1 MITIFA
7 GSASAIGSGAFSGT
21 ITPTSCGPMH
31 DVAVAPGD
39 TTIDAVA
46 AEYVSANDIK
56 LELYSPTGRL
66 LVDGDTLTSP
76 ESVHYAPPPTA
87 GLPTG
92 TYHVQVCPFP
102 GGVVTSPYDYTGAYS
117 VTNGPPQL
125 HLHRRSV
132 QVL

>member
-1 MITIFA
+1 MRIGVRTLLALTALVAYGALA
-7 GSASAIGSGAFSGT
+7 GVAHAGAGTFSGA

-31 DVAVAPGD
+31 DVAVAQGD

-92 TYHVQVCPFP
+92 TYHV
-102 GGVVTSPYDYTGAYS
+102 
-117 VTNGPPQL
+117 
-125 HLHRRSV
+125 
-132 QVL
+132 